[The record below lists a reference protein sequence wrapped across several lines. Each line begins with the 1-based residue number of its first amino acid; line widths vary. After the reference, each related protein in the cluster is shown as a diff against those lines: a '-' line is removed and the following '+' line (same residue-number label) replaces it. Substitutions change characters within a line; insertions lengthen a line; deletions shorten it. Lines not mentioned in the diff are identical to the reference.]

1 MAGQCAEGTPA
12 GEGCGRERPTEDGV
26 VFGLL
31 GRTLA
36 HSWSPQIHA
45 ALGSVP
51 YALIER
57 EPEEVEGFVRHG
69 SWRGLN
75 VTIPYKRRAFELA
88 DEHTPAARRLGVAN
102 TLVRLADGRILADNT
117 DLTGFAWMLE
127 RFCVRELS
135 AQDARSA
142 LEGREALVLGS
153 GGASHAVVAALEDA
167 GAHVSVISRSGDDTY
182 ETLAERH
189 PDAALVCNATPVGMF
204 PGCPASPVPEG
215 DLARLRGLS
224 GVLDVVYNPTRTGIC
239 LAAERLG
246 VPSESGLAMLVSQAC
261 RSSERFLGRKVD
273 DALAAGVERDLRSQT
288 LNVALIGMPGSGKT
302 TCGKRLAR
310 LLKRPFVDL
319 DDAFGLDHGIS
330 PAACITERGEAAFRA
345 LETET
350 LSRDASRSSLV
361 IACGGG
367 VVTREE
373 NYALLRQNSTIV
385 ALDRPLEQLSSRG
398 RPLSASRGVERLA
411 RERMGL
417 YRSWAN
423 LVLAC
428 TGSAAGDAEA
438 IRDALGL

>member
-1 MAGQCAEGTPA
+1 MAGVRAMGAPS
-12 GEGCGRERPTEDGV
+12 GEGDGRGRAGDDEL

-51 YALIER
+51 YVLVER
-57 EPEEVEGFVRHG
+57 EPDEVEELVRHG

-88 DEHTPAARRLGVAN
+88 DVRTPAARRLGVAN
-102 TLVRLADGRILADNT
+102 TLVRMPDGRILADNT

-127 RFCVRELS
+127 RFCARELS
-135 AQDARSA
+135 APSARAA
-142 LEGREALVLGS
+142 LAGREALVLGS

-167 GAHVSVISRSGDDTY
+167 GARVCVISRSGEDTY
-182 ETLAERH
+182 ETLVERH
-189 PDAALVCNATPVGMF
+189 PGAALVCNATPVGMY
-204 PGCPASPVPEG
+204 PSCPASPVPES
-215 DLARLRGLS
+215 DLARLRDLG

-261 RSSERFLGRKVD
+261 HSSARFCGREVD
-273 DALAAGVERDLRSQT
+273 DALAAEVERGLRAQT

-310 LLKRPFVDL
+310 LLGRPFVDL
-319 DDAFGLDHGIS
+319 DDAFGIDHGIS
-330 PAACITERGEAAFRA
+330 PAACITERGEAAFRE
-345 LETET
+345 LETQT
-350 LSRDASRSSLV
+350 LARYASRSGLV
-361 IACGGG
+361 LACGGG
-367 VVTREE
+367 VVTREA

-385 ALDRPLEQLSSRG
+385 ALDRPLDQLSSSG
-398 RPLSASRGVERLA
+398 RPLSASKGVERLA

-417 YRSWAN
+417 YHGWAN
-423 LVLAC
+423 LVLRC

-438 IRDALGL
+438 IRTTLGL

>member
-1 MAGQCAEGTPA
+1 MLVAQAKASAEI
-12 GEGCGRERPTEDGV
+12 
-26 VFGLL
+26 F
-31 GRTLA
+31 
-36 HSWSPQIHA
+36 
-45 ALGSVP
+45 
-51 YALIER
+51 
-57 EPEEVEGFVRHG
+57 
-69 SWRGLN
+69 
-75 VTIPYKRRAFELA
+75 
-88 DEHTPAARRLGVAN
+88 
-102 TLVRLADGRILADNT
+102 
-117 DLTGFAWMLE
+117 
-127 RFCVRELS
+127 
-135 AQDARSA
+135 
-142 LEGREALVLGS
+142 
-153 GGASHAVVAALEDA
+153 
-167 GAHVSVISRSGDDTY
+167 
-182 ETLAERH
+182 
-189 PDAALVCNATPVGMF
+189 
-204 PGCPASPVPEG
+204 
-215 DLARLRGLS
+215 S
-224 GVLDVVYNPTRTGIC
+224 GVEI
-239 LAAERLG
+239 
-246 VPSESGLAMLVSQAC
+246 
-261 RSSERFLGRKVD
+261 D
-273 DALAAGVERDLRSQT
+273 DLIIEKIIKKLCFKIS
-288 LNVALIGMPGSGKT
+288 NIALIGMPGSGKT

-350 LSRDASRSSLV
+350 LSRYASRSSLV